1 MKRSL
6 PFGLVVIISLLLF
19 SCENEQEAPKIIQ
32 GNAFGTTYGI
42 QYFSNKGFDIEK
54 GIDSVIN
61 AVNRSVST
69 YMPESDISKI
79 NRGDSTVIV
88 DAIFKEVFRI
98 SEIVHTNSNGYFDP
112 TVGVLR
118 NAYGF
123 GDTKA
128 LNEIDA
134 QTLDSLMPLVGF
146 RKVTITA
153 NNTVKK
159 EHPNTYIDF
168 NAVAK
173 GFGIDCIGNY
183 LNSQGVHDYLIELG
197 GEILAKGTN
206 KAKHKSWAVGIEAL
220 DSDVDHRNASVI
232 IRLKNKAMA
241 GSGNY
246 RKFRVDS
253 VSGKKYV
260 HTINPLTGSAEE
272 SNVTSAT
279 VLANTCGLADA
290 YATACMAIGFE
301 KAKEMISKI
310 DDVEV
315 YLTYNDTL
323 NESKVYMSKGFEL
336 LIQQ

>member
-1 MKRSL
+1 MKRFWS
-6 PFGLVVIISLLLF
+6 ISFVSIMLSFLF
-19 SCENEQEAPKIIQ
+19 SCGNERQAPKILQ

-42 QYFSNKGFDIEK
+42 QYFSDTTFDIKK
-54 GIDSVIN
+54 GVDSVIY

-79 NRGDSTVIV
+79 NRGDSTVKV

-98 SEIVHTNSNGYFDP
+98 SEMVHTNSNGYFDP

-123 GDTKA
+123 GDTKP

-134 QTLDSLMPLVGF
+134 KTLDSLMPLVGF
-146 RKVTITA
+146 QKVTIAA
-153 NNTVKK
+153 NGMVKK
-159 EHPNTYIDF
+159 EHPNTYLDF

-173 GFGIDCIGNY
+173 GYGIDCIGNY
-183 LNSQGVHDYLIELG
+183 LEQKGVRNYLVELG

-206 KAKHKSWAVGIEAL
+206 KAKHTSWVVGVEAL
-220 DSDVDHRNASVI
+220 DSELSNRNASVVI
-232 IRLKNKAMA
+232 QLKNKAMA

-279 VLANTCGLADA
+279 IIANTCGVADA
-290 YATACMAIGFE
+290 YATACMSIGFE
-301 KAKEMISKI
+301 KAKKMISAI

-315 YLTYNDTL
+315 YLTYNDSL
-323 NESKVYMSKGFEL
+323 NRPQVYISQGFKK
-336 LIQQ
+336 LILQ